1 MPPAA
6 SAPIAFSG
14 LCVGISAAV
23 LPPFLSKSP
32 PGAFDAAQ
40 AAAQAQFDPAPH
52 GMLAAVATFFTAIT
66 IIYVHLRTGS
76 RGGASAGDWRIPEV
90 MFFIL
95 CTSVA
100 LVELFLCIQPGPVQA
115 PVLLRV
121 AAVQLLPYAGAA
133 TFYLS
138 LVLTYVHVRAA
149 TAAAGGAG
157 NEEYPAVVEL
167 LNTMTLAAAL
177 VTGVLSSI
185 TAALVFNTK

>member
-6 SAPIAFSG
+6 SAPIALSG

-23 LPPFLSKSP
+23 LLPFLSESP

-40 AAAQAQFDPAPH
+40 AAAQAQIDPAPH

-100 LVELFLCIQPGPVQA
+100 LVECIQLGPVQA

-121 AAVQLLPYAGAA
+121 AAVQLLQYAGAA

-149 TAAAGGAG
+149 AAGGGGAG
-157 NEEYPAVVEL
+157 NEEYPAAVEL
-167 LNTMTLAAAL
+167 LNTMTLAATL